1 MEADGCTGLSGCTCN
16 ARFSDRPRLQ
26 FTAQGS
32 NGFSVTGGVV
42 YRGCAI
48 PELQGTYF
56 FADYGS
62 TNIWSLRYANGGY
75 TGFLNR
81 NELESAAGGY
91 GVDNISSFG
100 TDANG
105 EVYIADQSG
114 GEIFKIIPASG
125 DVSCET
131 YPAGDINEDCKVD
144 GTDLAIVLGFWGTS
158 TGGDV
163 DGDGITG
170 GTDLAIVLGFWGATC
185 E

>member
-1 MEADGCTGLSGCTCN
+1 MPE
-16 ARFSDRPRLQ
+16 RIP
-26 FTAQGS
+26 
-32 NGFSVTGGVV
+32 VTGGVV

-48 PELQGTYF
+48 PDLQGTYF

-62 TNIWSLRYANGGY
+62 TNIWSLRYSNGGY

-81 NELESAAGGY
+81 NELETAAGGQ

-131 YPAGDINEDCKVD
+131 YPSGDINEDCLVD
-144 GTDLAIVLGFWGTS
+144 GTDLAIVLGQGRVKVETS
-158 TGGDV
+158 METVSPVAATSRSRRLGARPGD
-163 DGDGITG
+163 
-170 GTDLAIVLGFWGATC
+170 
-185 E
+185 